1 MLNSQG
7 LFCVLSH
14 LLFLK
19 RGGKSSGSAVINKA
33 RGSEVVAAA
42 VAVSCL
48 LLLML
53 LHVYPPPCASLSLP
67 FFKAGTVLPTVWNR
81 QAGCLW
87 QRVRVFILSRGAY
100 SSTFSLSFGTKK
112 YMSSLLIK
120 QGEEEHR
127 WKLTTT
133 HPHTHH
139 TCRHTHTHT
148 HSETHTPSEP
158 HSHIIVRSSG
168 LEKRLGVVIYECCWA
183 RVSTCKLFINKT
195 AK

>member
-1 MLNSQG
+1 M
-7 LFCVLSH
+7 V
-14 LLFLK
+14 
-19 RGGKSSGSAVINKA
+19 
-33 RGSEVVAAA
+33 
-42 VAVSCL
+42 VSCL
-48 LLLML
+48 LLLMF
-53 LHVYPPPCASLSLP
+53 LHVYPPPCTSYCLSTKLEQWGLQWGTGRQPLTESASFNFVQRGFKPSLSC
-67 FFKAGTVLPTVWNR
+67 GTN
-81 QAGCLW
+81 
-87 QRVRVFILSRGAY
+87 
-100 SSTFSLSFGTKK
+100 K
-112 YMSSLLIK
+112 YLSSLLIK